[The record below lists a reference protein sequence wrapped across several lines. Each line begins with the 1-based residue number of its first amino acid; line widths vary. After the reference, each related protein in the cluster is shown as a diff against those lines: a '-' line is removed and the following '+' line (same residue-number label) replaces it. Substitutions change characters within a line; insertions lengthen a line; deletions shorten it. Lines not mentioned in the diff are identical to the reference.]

1 MDKKIIMNEEEY
13 DKISSQQDMLL
24 ELLDLFDYDKNRN
37 VITINR
43 SEFIMDIVAN
53 KLKEKYNASGVAAVY
68 GSGKPVSLV
77 FGEDSDEI
85 SLSDTVIE
93 FK

>member
-1 MDKKIIMNEEEY
+1 MDKKIIMNEDEY
-13 DKISSQQDMLL
+13 DKISAQQDMLL
-24 ELLDLFDYDKNRN
+24 ELLDLFDYYKDRN

-53 KLKEKYNASGVAAVY
+53 KLKEKYDVNDVTALY

-85 SLSDTVIE
+85 GLSDTVIE
-93 FK
+93 LK